1 MVLKVYPLKEN
12 FITSDDHA
20 LQLMAVALNSNIVF
34 TQSSFQVSVV
44 SGGTLSV
51 SAGTGMINGCF
62 IQSTTSETLSTDQTQ
77 TRHIYIQLVRDSNS
91 KPIST
96 QYVVTTSP
104 TYDNNPYYLKLAIVS
119 GTTVTDVRRVQQT
132 PSRYDLF
139 RITATTSTTINFPQT
154 ARIVFAKVRALG
166 GGQGGKRGAGY
177 YGGEGGGY
185 TVDRV
190 IVGNVNSVTIAIGA
204 GGDSRNTN
212 GHGLAGGN
220 TIVSIGSV
228 SVTAL
233 GGSTTFRSFNRSNY
247 YGINLNTHFS
257 ISQPEPSSHWTF
269 VPSPYYTSP
278 FSSML
283 DSGISSSY
291 NHTRFFGGGHGG
303 YGNSSGQPSALVW
316 GGAGGTASASGT
328 AGNGQVQAGGGGN
341 TDTGTSGA
349 GARGEAIVEMI
360 VVY

>member
-34 TQSSFQVSVV
+34 TPSSFQVSVV

-51 SAGTGMINGCF
+51 SAGTGMVGGCF
-62 IQSTTSETLSTDQTQ
+62 IQSTSSETLNTDQSQ
-77 TRHIYIQLVRDSNS
+77 TRHIYIQLVRDNNG
-91 KPIST
+91 KPVST

-104 TYDNNPYYLKLAIVS
+104 TYDSNPDYLKLAVVS

-139 RITATTSTTINFPQT
+139 KITATTSTTITFPQT

-166 GGQGGKRGAGY
+166 AGQGGGKGSNY
-177 YGGEGGGY
+177 FGGEGGGY

-190 IVGNVNSVTIAIGA
+190 IVGNVNSVTITVGA
-204 GGDSRNTN
+204 GGNSRTTDGFGNV
-212 GHGLAGGN
+212 GGN
-220 TIVSIGSV
+220 TTVTIGSV
-228 SVTAL
+228 TVTAL
-233 GGSTTFRSFNRSNY
+233 GGSTSYRSFNRSNY
-247 YGINLNTHFS
+247 YGINLNAHFS
-257 ISQPEPSSHWTF
+257 VSQPEPSSHWTF

-291 NHTRFFGGGHGG
+291 SHTRFFGGGHGG
-303 YGNSSGQPSALVW
+303 YGNNSGQPSALVW
-316 GGAGGTASASGT
+316 GGNGGAGSTSGQ
-328 AGNGQVQAGGGGN
+328 AGNGQAPAGGGGN
-341 TDTGTSGA
+341 TVTGTSGA